1 MSRISQVMSLV
12 ATRAQNTPPSEEHPL
27 FSWSCSL
34 SRVRIL
40 PFFPGETPSLVT
52 GLFITVEHVS
62 NVERSI
68 AVESEPEE
76 NPMNYQKYQLPS
88 SILASGN
95 TSWNTWRR
103 DYADVQAFE
112 PDLHA
117 VDLHQEYLQGID
129 FHEADLTEANLQNA
143 DLRGADLRAADLR
156 HADLRGADLSDAKLQ
171 EAQLHG
177 ADLRD
182 ARLCRAMFQGADLSA
197 ADLRGADLSAADFK
211 KAILEQTQFT
221 EVSPVPPDPKI
232 VDPALLLERE
242 KQRLARIALRV
253 AAAA

>member
-1 MSRISQVMSLV
+1 M
-12 ATRAQNTPPSEEHPL
+12 
-27 FSWSCSL
+27 
-34 SRVRIL
+34 
-40 PFFPGETPSLVT
+40 
-52 GLFITVEHVS
+52 FIMIEHVS
-62 NVERSI
+62 AGDRSI
-68 AVESEPEE
+68 AVENESEE
-76 NPMNYQKYQLPS
+76 NPMNYQKYQIPS

-95 TSWNTWRR
+95 TPWNTWRR

-177 ADLRD
+177 ADLRG
-182 ARLCRAMFQGADLSA
+182 AKLCRATFQGADLSS
-197 ADLRGADLSAADFK
+197 ADLRGADISDADFK

-221 EVSPVPPDPKI
+221 EVTPVPPDPKI
-232 VDPALLLERE
+232 VDPAVLLERE
-242 KQRLARIALRV
+242 KQRLARLAHHV
-253 AAAA
+253 PAAA